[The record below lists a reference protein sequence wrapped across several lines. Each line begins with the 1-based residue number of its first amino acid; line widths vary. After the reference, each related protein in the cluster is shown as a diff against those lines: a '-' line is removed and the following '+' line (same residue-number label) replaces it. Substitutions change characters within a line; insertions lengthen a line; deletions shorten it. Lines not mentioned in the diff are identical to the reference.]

1 MGGATCGRITSGCM
15 DFINFCVYI
24 FVIRK
29 AARDKVMREVHA
41 LARFEHRGIVR
52 YFSSWVERA
61 PAGWDQKEE
70 WISISRANSL

>member
-1 MGGATCGRITSGCM
+1 MAESLVGAWNLWILLIFL
-15 DFINFCVYI
+15 FIL

>member
-1 MGGATCGRITSGCM
+1 MAESLVGAWILLIFV
-15 DFINFCVYI
+15 FIF